1 MLSVPFQQ
9 LSCAS
14 WKCHCSTLQQTL
26 GVWLLKPGAFL
37 TSLFFQGLNM
47 VIEMILREVLTVP
60 VMQFISDCMKATA
73 QLNLQILT
81 VSSIH
86 ILFNPHPSILT
97 VIPLVL
103 TALALT
109 NNSIHR
115 YWETIQSTF
124 KSWRSRYSQHIV
136 PWKFVIH
143 WDLKAIK
150 WLRQSKFLFLLSCT
164 EHFRVSDCTEKQS
177 RMEGTKLNTRKD
189 TNKCLQC

>member
-1 MLSVPFQQ
+1 
-9 LSCAS
+9 
-14 WKCHCSTLQQTL
+14 
-26 GVWLLKPGAFL
+26 
-37 TSLFFQGLNM
+37 M

-115 YWETIQSTF
+115 Y
-124 KSWRSRYSQHIV
+124 
-136 PWKFVIH
+136 
-143 WDLKAIK
+143 
-150 WLRQSKFLFLLSCT
+150 
-164 EHFRVSDCTEKQS
+164 
-177 RMEGTKLNTRKD
+177 
-189 TNKCLQC
+189 